1 MRVWLFFPTYEK
13 ANAVLAC
20 STTHVHAHLQLLGL
34 WLVPG
39 LRTVEGGMLAI
50 LVDLPSSLVYRAII
64 LASAG

>member
-20 STTHVHAHLQLLGL
+20 STTHVHAHLQFLGL

-39 LRTVEGGMLAI
+39 VGTVEGGKLAI
-50 LVDLPSSLVYRAII
+50 LVDSPSRIVYWPII

>member
-20 STTHVHAHLQLLGL
+20 STTHVHAHLQFLGL

-39 LRTVEGGMLAI
+39 VGTVEGGKLAI
-50 LVDLPSSLVYRAII
+50 LVDSPS
-64 LASAG
+64 